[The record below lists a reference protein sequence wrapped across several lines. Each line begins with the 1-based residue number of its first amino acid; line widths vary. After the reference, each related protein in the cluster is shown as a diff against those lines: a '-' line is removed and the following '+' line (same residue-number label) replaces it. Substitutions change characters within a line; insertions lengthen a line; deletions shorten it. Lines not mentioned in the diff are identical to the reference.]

1 MPAEVLLCVMEKLE
15 PYDLCCV
22 AQTCCVLLQR
32 THARTRTRTLTLVHF
47 QMLDQLSSADCIW
60 RRFCDARWAD
70 TAGVPWKTR
79 YMEWLRPRLRS
90 FARKRCMSACAAH
103 SAYDQQFELIGC
115 VHLYPWAVAP
125 ATTSTNQSA
134 PPNTLAHRQHLLK
147 VVLCGAA
154 GASSILSDRS
164 LAWRMLCCVVIKAC
178 ATWPA
183 CVQVRARL
191 LSRFVTQTTS
201 SRSIH
206 TTPLSTSPRRRSSS
220 RDSPPS
226 FNVRCGLPPTIFHS

>member
-1 MPAEVLLCVMEKLE
+1 VAREAGHARLADLLKRHYETECPLLCMPAEVLLCVMEKLE

-115 VHLYPWAVAP
+115 VHNCIRGQWRQQPP
-125 ATTSTNQSA
+125 QQTNQRH
-134 PPNTLAHRQHLLK
+134 PTH
-147 VVLCGAA
+147 
-154 GASSILSDRS
+154 
-164 LAWRMLCCVVIKAC
+164 WRIV
-178 ATWPA
+178 
-183 CVQVRARL
+183 
-191 LSRFVTQTTS
+191 
-201 SRSIH
+201 
-206 TTPLSTSPRRRSSS
+206 STY
-220 RDSPPS
+220 
-226 FNVRCGLPPTIFHS
+226 